1 LFGRKSRAEKLKEQ
15 AESNSLV
22 PMAALS
28 AAYAGTK
35 PVLERLFYDDDL
47 RDNIRTFIE
56 SARSILDELSGED
69 AQEIITRLWN
79 DDRLR
84 GQVEAAA
91 GAASQGSRRVRGEKV
106 RTKSGRRGGRLLF
119 LLIAAAIGFLFL
131 NPRTGPQARKFVGD
145 AYGSLTSGE

>member
-28 AAYAGTK
+28 AAYAGAR
-35 PVLERLFYDDDL
+35 PVLERLLYDDDL

-56 SARSILDELSGED
+56 SARSILDELSDED
-69 AQEIITRLWN
+69 PQEIITRLWN
-79 DDRLR
+79 DDKLR

-91 GAASQGSRRVRGEKV
+91 GAARQGSKRVRGKKV
-106 RTKSGRRGGRLLF
+106 RTRGGRGGKLL
-119 LLIAAAIGFLFL
+119 LLLLVAAVGFLFL
-131 NPRTGPQARKFVGD
+131 NPRTGPQTRKFVGD
-145 AYGSLTSGE
+145 TYGSLTSGE

>member
-1 LFGRKSRAEKLKEQ
+1 MFGRKSRAEKLKEQ

-35 PVLERLFYDDDL
+35 PVLERLLYDDDL

-106 RTKSGRRGGRLLF
+106 RTRSGKRGGRLLF
-119 LLIAAAIGFLFL
+119 LLIAAAVGFLFL